1 MMNYAQY
8 LEEAVNGKNTHLEHI
23 EDEIF
28 NAGVKGASGVFKF
41 LSGVR
46 DMLAGHSDVKV
57 NVTTKWDGAPAIFAG
72 IDPKTKKFFV
82 GTKGVFAKNA
92 KLNFTD
98 ADIDRNHPSPG
109 LASKLKLALK
119 YLPELGIKGV
129 VQGDMMFTHD
139 DIKYQTIDGEKYLT
153 FQPNTIVYAVP
164 QDSKLAQSMKQA
176 KLGIVWHTTY
186 TGTDISDMKASFTI
200 NVGAFNQ
207 SKNVWFRDA
216 SFVDVSGTAIFT
228 LDETKE
234 VTSHLSRA
242 GTILQA
248 MPPRT
253 MNEIANN
260 DYLKIAIKTYNNAKI
275 REGQT
280 ISNTADHV
288 AGLIR
293 WVENKLNQN
302 IIDAKKADTKA
313 KRQQEKKHIMKWYK
327 DNSKELKRIFDFH
340 NSIVAAKI
348 MIIKK
353 LQQARTA
360 FSTFLPQGNGMKV
373 TDPEGFVAVDH
384 LSGDAIKL
392 VDRLEF
398 SQANFNAA
406 KSWTT

>member
-302 IIDAKKADTKA
+302 IIDAKKADTKV

>member
-1 MMNYAQY
+1 MISYSQY

-82 GTKGVFAKNA
+82 GTKGVFAKNP

-119 YLPELGIKGV
+119 YLPELGIRGV
-129 VQGDMMFTHD
+129 VQGDMMFTQE
-139 DIKYQTIDGEKYLT
+139 DIKYQTINGEKYLT
-153 FQPNTIVYAVP
+153 FQPNTILYAVP

-176 KLGIVWHTTY
+176 KIGIVWHTTY

-234 VTSHLSRA
+234 VTSYLSRA

-248 MPPRT
+248 MPPRV
-253 MNEIANN
+253 MNEIASN

-275 REGQT
+275 REGQM
-280 ISNTADHV
+280 ISDTADHV

-302 IIDAKKADTKA
+302 IIDAKRADTKS
-313 KRQQEKKHIMKWYK
+313 KRQQEKKLIMKWYK
-327 DNSKELKRIFDFH
+327 DNAKELKRIFDFH
-340 NSIVAAKI
+340 NAIVAAKT